1 MVGRVSCL
9 IDKRNMN
16 LFQLAQICEITCSTV
31 SNSKRQARRLSVD
44 KGYDREDM
52 RVSGETAN
60 SISKLGYNIRN
71 DTIEDAIKFW
81 NTRSS

>member
-52 RVSGETAN
+52 RVSGVVN
-60 SISKLGYNIRN
+60 SGGCVSQKQVPP
-71 DTIEDAIKFW
+71 AKVA
-81 NTRSS
+81 